1 MQDRDD
7 MRGQAV
13 ERLQSSRERRAACSE
28 RYESARGSAE
38 ELPAFTQFRVA
49 EDQFAAREAWLK
61 WIDRDY

>member
-7 MRGQAV
+7 NRAQALT
-13 ERLQSSRERRAACSE
+13 RLDGARRERAKCSL
-28 RYESARGSAE
+28 RYASARGSFE
-38 ELPAFTQFRVA
+38 ELPALTALEAA